1 MIEKSKSFSGENDLV
16 EQSNIVHEEVVHEE
30 VITET
35 DVMSASS
42 VSCESGT
49 KRDVELL
56 SCETHIPELSA
67 KTTSTQ
73 EEEPIESQTFDA
85 HPTPIQHETQVP
97 PSKRG
102 RFSKP
107 KPNIG
112 QGSRTGRTPQQQISP
127 DLSTGSLG
135 TSKCPSST
143 EQDKNAM
150 QENSVP
156 VDHLPDSSTIHPEVL
171 QPDTSSERRE
181 DRPKVISERESE
193 EDNGP
198 VSSLKRKN
206 DDIIEENIKEQERAG
221 SEPPLM
227 TKRY

>member
-1 MIEKSKSFSGENDLV
+1 MIDKSKSFSGGNDLV

-35 DVMSASS
+35 AVLSASS

-56 SCETHIPELSA
+56 SCETHIPEPSA

-85 HPTPIQHETQVP
+85 HPAPIQHETQVP

-181 DRPKVISERESE
+181 DRPKVIPERESE

>member
-1 MIEKSKSFSGENDLV
+1 
-16 EQSNIVHEEVVHEE
+16 
-30 VITET
+30 
-35 DVMSASS
+35 MSASS

-49 KRDVELL
+49 KCDVELL
-56 SCETHIPELSA
+56 SCETHIPEPSA
-67 KTTSTQ
+67 EETSTQ
-73 EEEPIESQTFDA
+73 NEEPIKSQTTDA
-85 HPTPIQHETQVP
+85 HPAPIQHETQVP
-97 PSKRG
+97 PGKRG

-112 QGSRTGRTPQQQISP
+112 QGLRTRCAPQQHISP
-127 DLSTGSLG
+127 ELVTGSSG

-143 EQDKNAM
+143 EQYKNAM
-150 QENSVP
+150 QEDSVP
-156 VDHLPDSSTIHPEVL
+156 VDHLPDSSTIYPEVL

-181 DRPKVISERESE
+181 DSPKVIPERVSK

-206 DDIIEENIKEQERAG
+206 DDIITEENIKEQE
-221 SEPPLM
+221 PQL